1 MKSKYPKIAPDKI
14 ETLSMCEVFV
24 FGSNLQGHHT
34 GGAARYAYKH
44 FGAEWGVGI
53 GPTGQCYAIP
63 TMHGGVD
70 DIRPYVEDFV
80 KYAKTHP
87 LNRFLLTRIGCGIA
101 GFSDKQ
107 MAMLFY
113 DAGAS
118 DLPNVASPEKW
129 IVWYATFASIDQC
142 SSMSEPN
149 VPEVLTD
156 DVLRELCREYLYQIG
171 VGIRTGLPSVR
182 IRYVLD
188 DNKFGYAYFGQFFFY
203 GDQLYVWDRN
213 EIWKDTHN
221 QGVVVDT
228 FHDECDGRGYAH
240 PVIFAGVCTNLKDI
254 HGDYIYTGDV
264 VRTDKL
270 HDSLLGVQAINYPEE
285 YGIILDN
292 HSLPLKECQQIER
305 MGTVFYNLVKDTFQ
319 PDIIRE
325 RCNDLLNLY
334 GPRLPFEEVHRHIRF
349 TPNFYTDEWQYIAME
364 KLRDED
370 FDWR

>member
-1 MKSKYPKIAPDKI
+1 MP
-14 ETLSMCEVFV
+14 F
-24 FGSNLQGHHT
+24 
-34 GGAARYAYKH
+34 
-44 FGAEWGVGI
+44 
-53 GPTGQCYAIP
+53 
-63 TMHGGVD
+63 
-70 DIRPYVEDFV
+70 
-80 KYAKTHP
+80 
-87 LNRFLLTRIGCGIA
+87 
-101 GFSDKQ
+101 
-107 MAMLFY
+107 
-113 DAGAS
+113 
-118 DLPNVASPEKW
+118 
-129 IVWYATFASIDQC
+129 
-142 SSMSEPN
+142 
-149 VPEVLTD
+149 
-156 DVLRELCREYLYQIG
+156 
-171 VGIRTGLPSVR
+171 VR

-203 GDQLYVWDRN
+203 GDQLYVWDRD

-254 HGDYIYTGDV
+254 HGDFIYTGDV

-305 MGTVFYNLVKDTFQ
+305 MGTVFYNLGKDTFQ

-325 RCNDLLNLY
+325 GCNELLNLL